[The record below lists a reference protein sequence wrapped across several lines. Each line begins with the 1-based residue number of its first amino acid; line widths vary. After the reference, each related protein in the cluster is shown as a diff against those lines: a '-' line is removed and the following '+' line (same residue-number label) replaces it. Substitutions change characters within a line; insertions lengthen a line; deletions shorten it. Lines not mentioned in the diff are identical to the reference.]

1 MTKPFPEPPSYTP
14 TVASPNKFSKYSQE
28 VLASLNFCV
37 LEDLQKHYED
47 VSKRLLNEQTA
58 MKPRRS
64 LITALMQEQAST
76 QKALLPYSNLKP
88 SGDPDRE
95 DLSKRPTVAI
105 KLTLTDD

>member
-1 MTKPFPEPPSYTP
+1 MKKPLPKPP

-28 VLASLNFCV
+28 VLASLDFCV

-88 SGDPDRE
+88 SGDPEKE
-95 DLSKRPTVAI
+95 DTSTRPTVAI
-105 KLTLTDD
+105 KLTRSSD

>member
-1 MTKPFPEPPSYTP
+1 MTKPPTNTP

-88 SGDPDRE
+88 SGDPEKE
-95 DLSKRPTVAI
+95 DTSMRPTVAI
-105 KLTLTDD
+105 KLTSSSED

>member
-1 MTKPFPEPPSYTP
+1 MTKPPTNTP

-76 QKALLPYSNLKP
+76 QKSLLPYANLRP
-88 SGDPDRE
+88 SSEPDRE
-95 DLSKRPTVAI
+95 DHSERSTVAI
-105 KLTLTDD
+105 KLDLGD